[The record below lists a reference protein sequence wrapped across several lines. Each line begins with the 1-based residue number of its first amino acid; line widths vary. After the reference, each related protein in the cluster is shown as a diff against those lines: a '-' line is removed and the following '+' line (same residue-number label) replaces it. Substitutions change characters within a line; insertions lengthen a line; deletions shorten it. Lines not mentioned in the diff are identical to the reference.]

1 MITRKF
7 TIYDYPSVLE
17 KVSLKDE
24 IEVIKNYMEQNK
36 IRIGNDASLSFEA
49 KGEIASLQ
57 IAPMLLLPLVE
68 NGLKPGISRFFEG
81 AFLDV
86 RLSVNGNDLV
96 FDVRNNYQ
104 EKEMTDRQGQCGSVL
119 SDIHK
124 RFELFYPGQYR
135 LQVLEDNQ
143 LYQVHLKLKL

>member
-7 TIYDYPSVLE
+7 TIFDYPSVLE
-17 KVSLKDE
+17 KVFLKDE
-24 IEVIKNYMEQNK
+24 IEVIKHFMEQNK

-57 IAPMLLLPLVE
+57 IVPMLLLPLVE

-124 RFELFYPGQYR
+124 RLELFYPGQYR
-135 LQVLEDNQ
+135 LQVLEDSQ
-143 LYQVHLKLKL
+143 LYQVHLKLKI